1 MRNPTCQKCP
11 HINKRVSFLLQQR
24 LRVNGGI
31 HAQKEDKSAG
41 EVIWENAGGR
51 GKEQFKVG
59 ISQDRESLRGKACGQ
74 RVCGAR

>member
-1 MRNPTCQKCP
+1 M
-11 HINKRVSFLLQQR
+11 
-24 LRVNGGI
+24 NGGI